1 MEIRKLQ
8 KRLLREE
15 LRRRRKNSKFYRLLV
30 PATLL
35 LLILLF
41 GGLIWYVSGFDQRL
55 EKDFHRAEELVAQGS
70 YDQAVAVLTELHQ
83 EYTSHTL
90 GREALYKVGEVR
102 SLYQQQYAE
111 AILAFLAVEES
122 YPDSDMGLQAQRQ
135 VADIYKNKL
144 RDYPRALVVYQRLL
158 ERGLNDSDRIQHEIA
173 DAYFRMNDFKQALL
187 EYEALRSSYPDSPL
201 QAEVRYR
208 MGITLSLEGKG
219 KEAEVFFREVISLW
233 PQSPFALESKFSLAT
248 VLEERDELAAAMKVL
263 EELKGSYP
271 NTELLNRRLT
281 QLRERLVNQK
291 RIH

>member
-1 MEIRKLQ
+1 
-8 KRLLREE
+8 LREE

-70 YDQAVAVLTELHQ
+70 YDQAVAVLNELHQ
-83 EYTSHTL
+83 EYTHHTL
-90 GREALYKVGEVR
+90 GRKALYQVGGVR

-111 AILAFLAVEES
+111 AILTFLAVEES
-122 YPDSDMGLQAQRQ
+122 YPNSDMGLQAQRQ

-158 ERGLNDSDRIQHEIA
+158 ERGLADSDRIQHEIA

-219 KEAEVFFREVISLW
+219 KEAEVVFREVISLW

-281 QLRERLVNQK
+281 QLRQRLLNQK
-291 RIH
+291 RTH

>member
-1 MEIRKLQ
+1 M
-8 KRLLREE
+8 REE

-55 EKDFHRAEELVAQGS
+55 EKDFHRAEELIAQGS
-70 YDQAVAVLTELHQ
+70 YDQAVAILNELHQ
-83 EYTSHTL
+83 EYTNHTL
-90 GREALYKVGEVR
+90 GRKALYQVGEVR

-111 AILAFLAVEES
+111 AILTFLAVEES
-122 YPDSDMGLQAQRQ
+122 YPNSDIGLQAQRQ

-158 ERGLNDSDRIQHEIA
+158 ERGLTDSDRIQHEIA

-219 KEAEVFFREVISLW
+219 KEAEVVFREVLSLW

-281 QLRERLVNQK
+281 QLRQRLLNQK
-291 RIH
+291 RTH

>member
-1 MEIRKLQ
+1 M
-8 KRLLREE
+8 REE
-15 LRRRRKNSKFYRLLV
+15 LRRRRKNSRFYRLLV

-41 GGLIWYVSGFDQRL
+41 VGLIWYVSGFDQRL
-55 EKDFHRAEELVAQGS
+55 EADFHRAEELIAQKS
-70 YDQAVAVLTELHQ
+70 YDQAVAALTELHQ
-83 EYTSHTL
+83 EHDNHSL
-90 GREALYKVGEVR
+90 GREALYKVGEIR

-111 AILAFLAVEES
+111 AILAFLAVEKS
-122 YPDSDMGLQAQRQ
+122 YPGSDMGLQAQRQ
-135 VADIYKNKL
+135 VAEIYKTKL
-144 RDYPRALVVYQRLL
+144 RDYPRAIAVYQRLL
-158 ERGLNDSDRIQHEIA
+158 ERGGSDSDRIQHEIA

-187 EYEALRSSYPDSPL
+187 EYETLRSSYPDSPL

-219 KEAEVFFREVISLW
+219 KEAEAVFREVLELW

-271 NTELLNRRLT
+271 NTELLDRRLT
-281 QLRERLVNQK
+281 QLRERLANKK
-291 RIH
+291 RTH

>member
-1 MEIRKLQ
+1 M
-8 KRLLREE
+8 REE

-30 PATLL
+30 PGTLL

-41 GGLIWYVSGFDQRL
+41 GCLIWYVSGFDQRL
-55 EKDFHRAEELVAQGS
+55 EQDFHRAEELVTEKS

-83 EYTSHTL
+83 EYSSHPL

-111 AILAFLAVEES
+111 AILAFLAVEER
-122 YPDSDMGLQAQRQ
+122 YPNSEIGLQSQRQ
-135 VADIYKNKL
+135 VAEIYKTKL
-144 RDYPRALVVYQRLL
+144 RDYPRAVVAFKRLL
-158 ERGLNDSDRIQHEIA
+158 DREVADSDRIQHEIA

-187 EYEALRSSYPDSPL
+187 EYETLRSSYPDSPL

-219 KEAEVFFREVISLW
+219 KEAEVVFREVISLW

-248 VLEERDELAAAMKVL
+248 VLEERDELAAAMKEL
-263 EELKGSYP
+263 EELKGRYP

-281 QLRERLVNQK
+281 QLRERLVNKK
-291 RIH
+291 RTH

>member
-55 EKDFHRAEELVAQGS
+55 EKDFHRAEELIAQGS
-70 YDQAVAVLTELHQ
+70 YDQAVAILNELHQ
-83 EYTSHTL
+83 EYTNHTL
-90 GREALYKVGEVR
+90 GRKALYQVGEVR

-111 AILAFLAVEES
+111 AILTFLAVEES
-122 YPDSDMGLQAQRQ
+122 YPNSDIGLQAQRQ

-158 ERGLNDSDRIQHEIA
+158 ERGLTDSDRIQHEIA

-219 KEAEVFFREVISLW
+219 KEAEVVFREVLSLW

-281 QLRERLVNQK
+281 QLRQRLLNQK
-291 RIH
+291 RTH

>member
-8 KRLLREE
+8 KKLLREE
-15 LRRRRKNSKFYRLLV
+15 LRRRRKNSRFYRLLV

-55 EKDFHRAEELVAQGS
+55 EQNLHRAEELVAAKS
-70 YDQAVAVLTELHQ
+70 YDQAVTVLTELHQ
-83 EYTSHTL
+83 DYSSHAL
-90 GREALYKVGEVR
+90 GREALFKAAEVR

-111 AILAFLAVEES
+111 AILAFLAVEER
-122 YPDSDMGLQAQRQ
+122 YPNSDLGLQAQRQ
-135 VADIYKNKL
+135 VADIYKTKL
-144 RDYPRALVVYQRLL
+144 RDYPRAVETFQRLL
-158 ERGLNDSDRIQHEIA
+158 ERKVADSDRIQHEIA

-187 EYEALRSSYPDSPL
+187 EYETLRNSYPDSPL

-219 KEAEVFFREVISLW
+219 KEAEVMFREVIGLW

-248 VLEERDELAAAMKVL
+248 VLEERDELAAAMKEL
-263 EELKGSYP
+263 QELKGSYP
-271 NTELLNRRLT
+271 NTDLLERRLS
-281 QLRERLVNQK
+281 QLRERLADK
-291 RIH
+291 K

>member
-1 MEIRKLQ
+1 
-8 KRLLREE
+8 LREE

-41 GGLIWYVSGFDQRL
+41 GGLIWYVSGYDQRL
-55 EKDFHRAEELVAQGS
+55 EKNFHRAEELVAQGS

-83 EYTSHTL
+83 EYPRHTL

-122 YPDSDMGLQAQRQ
+122 YPSSDMGLQAQRQ
-135 VADIYKNKL
+135 VAEIYKNKL
-144 RDYPRALVVYQRLL
+144 RDYPRAVVVYQRLL
-158 ERGLNDSDRIQHEIA
+158 ERGLADSDRIQHEIA

-187 EYEALRSSYPDSPL
+187 EYETLRSSYPDSPL

-219 KEAEVFFREVISLW
+219 KEAEVVFREVISLW
-233 PQSPFALESKFSLAT
+233 PKSPFALESKFSLAT

-271 NTELLNRRLT
+271 NTELLTRRLT

-291 RIH
+291 RTH

>member
-1 MEIRKLQ
+1 M
-8 KRLLREE
+8 REE

-70 YDQAVAVLTELHQ
+70 YDQAVAVLNELHQ
-83 EYTSHTL
+83 EYTNHTL
-90 GREALYKVGEVR
+90 GRKALYQVGEVR

-111 AILAFLAVEES
+111 AILTFLAVEES
-122 YPDSDMGLQAQRQ
+122 YPNSDIGLQAQRQ

-158 ERGLNDSDRIQHEIA
+158 ERGLADSDRIQHEIA

-219 KEAEVFFREVISLW
+219 KEAEVVFREVLSLW

-281 QLRERLVNQK
+281 QLRQRLLNQK
-291 RIH
+291 RTH